1 MAGAS
6 FGICISIATHLPS
19 DAKWISFAL
28 FLIGFSIAG
37 LGSAVMGPSYS
48 SAANRRSPH
57 PSAVVVGQF
66 GVMNNV
72 LTTAL
77 KWLIAGVIAATGSIA
92 LALMIPAALMV
103 VSAFFTKTLRE

>member
-1 MAGAS
+1 
-6 FGICISIATHLPS
+6 
-19 DAKWISFAL
+19 
-28 FLIGFSIAG
+28 
-37 LGSAVMGPSYS
+37 
-48 SAANRRSPH
+48 
-57 PSAVVVGQF
+57 VVVGQF